1 MEETYSVKLPLFE
14 GPMDLLLHLIREQK
28 IDIYDIPIAL
38 ITRQYLEYLE
48 MMKELNLDIVG
59 DFLVMA
65 ATLIHIKSR
74 MLLPIEETAD
84 TEEPEDPRL
93 ELVMK
98 LLEYQAFK
106 DAALGLREREDERSS
121 LYTREPSEEEEPMP
135 EEVDQPLLFELNLY
149 DLIHAFRD
157 LLEKAPAEVQAITRE
172 TLTMK
177 DKMALILDN
186 LQHRDAMRFTDLFRG
201 DLTRS
206 QFIVTF
212 LALLEILRL
221 GVAKVYQEG
230 EFGTIWVI
238 NPEVRAQMEIR
249 AFMDLAEEGE
259 EAAELPQ
266 APAPRYTPPVMD
278 LPARR
283 MALPA
288 RTMTGLLPSTR
299 RPLPHLRRKKR

>member
-48 MMKELNLDIVG
+48 MMKELNLDIAG
-59 DFLVMA
+59 DFLVLA

-93 ELVMK
+93 ELVIK

-177 DKMALILDN
+177 DKMALILDS

-201 DLTRS
+201 DLTRT

-238 NPEVRAQMEIR
+238 NPEVRAQMDIR
-249 AFMDLAEEGE
+249 ALMDLAEVGE
-259 EAAELPQ
+259 EAAELPED
-266 APAPRYTPPVMD
+266 PAPRYTPPVMD

-288 RTMTGLLPSTR
+288 RTMTGLLPSTK
-299 RPLPHLRRKKR
+299 RPLPHSRRKKR